1 MRTLRSPTFPGH
13 GLACAMRT
21 VIELSTLL
29 SVWRHP
35 PCYSPPTSGSAVA
48 GVHHAEN
55 VALGV
60 GEDHEVGA
68 VRVLPVRPLRAEPD
82 QPLDLGPLL
91 GRVRYTQIEVRLIGL
106 VQVHGRAVAVWGN
119 ERERAL
125 AARGVP
131 QRSTPELCRPPG
143 VRRVDNSGVYPYHRA
158 SFAGRYDTA
167 ARRAMPRD
175 GGLTLALSRRRS
187 WPRAGSAS
195 GGAW

>member
-29 SVWRHP
+29 SVWRHT
-35 PCYSPPTSGSAVA
+35 PCYSSPTSGSAVA

-68 VRVLPVRPLRAEPD
+68 VGVLPVHPLRAEPN
-82 QPLDLGPLL
+82 QPLDLRLLL
-91 GRVRYTQIEVRLIGL
+91 GRVRYTQIEMHLVVL
-106 VQVHGRAVAVWGN
+106 VQVRGGPVAVHRD

-125 AARGVP
+125 AARGVT
-131 QRSTPELCRPPG
+131 QRTSPELRCPVG
-143 VRRVDNSGVYPYHRA
+143 VRRVDDHGVYPYHRA
-158 SFAGRYDTA
+158 SFAGRCDTA
-167 ARRAMPRD
+167 ARRAVPRD

-195 GGAW
+195 GGA